1 MFKNIRNNMR
11 IRWILFVAVLTGAL
25 TVTGILA
32 HNASV
37 MAGGGHN

>member
-1 MFKNIRNNMR
+1 MFEKLR
-11 IRWILFVAVLTGAL
+11 IKWILFVAALTGAI